1 MSRVADSEGPVP
13 APEVIVAVPPD
24 YWNLPKDPEQ
34 LDGRNTIG
42 AADVQHATG
51 KLVTPGEFIAL

>member
-1 MSRVADSEGPVP
+1 VP
-13 APEVIVAVPPD
+13 APKVIVAVPPN
-24 YWNLPKDPEQ
+24 YWDLPEDPEQ